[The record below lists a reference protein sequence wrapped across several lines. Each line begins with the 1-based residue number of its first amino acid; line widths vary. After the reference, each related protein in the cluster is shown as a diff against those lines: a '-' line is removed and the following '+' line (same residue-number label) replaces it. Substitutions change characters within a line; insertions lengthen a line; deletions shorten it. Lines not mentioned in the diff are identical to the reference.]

1 MRNQFEDEEDV
12 RTYITMLVNQ
22 IDEVTNYREERQS

>member
-12 RTYITMLVNQ
+12 RTYIIMLVNQ
-22 IDEVTNYREERQS
+22 IDEVINYREDRQS